1 MGSLHCILFLGEG
14 KEWRTNALPYLLCVS
29 VTFDLKAEEH
39 YEG

>member
-14 KEWRTNALPYLLCVS
+14 KAGRANALQYLLCVF